1 MKIHQAHTYPVE
13 PAAIYELLT
22 NGAKFGAVTGQPGKG
37 GGAAGAMFSLFNE
50 WVEGRQI
57 ELVPNERVVQA
68 WRFRDWA
75 EGVYSIVRFTLQ
87 PEGTGTR
94 LVVDHE
100 AYPEAMH
107 EHLSTN
113 WAPFYFEPFARHF
126 AA

>member
-1 MKIHQAHTYPVE
+1 MKIHQEVSYPVAPE
-13 PAAIYELLT
+13 AIYELLT

-37 GGAAGAMFSLFNE
+37 GGAPGAMFSLFNE

-75 EGVYSIVRFTLQ
+75 AGVYSIVRFTLNR
-87 PEGTGTR
+87 EESGTR

-113 WAPFYFEPFARHF
+113 WSPFYFDAFARHF